1 MTELHDLL
9 WRWHDICQAECNVER
24 PAEWWKPKP
33 IDEAEFDRAER
44 AFGFPLPEDVKDLY
58 RFSNRGF
65 MPILTNGMSI
75 APLTQLLKH
84 GTSIPETRDIHAGEE
99 DKWNVPGFLK
109 AVPVT
114 DNWPGIYISAAP
126 EALGAVFITD
136 HNPICGWIAAS
147 ITDYFQAHIDYY
159 EHGWLKWLDAEW
171 GTVHPEIHHPNRIR
185 NIPLPKYL
193 RDKPGFGPWDLLK
206 GQR

>member
-126 EALGAVFITD
+126 EALGAVFI
-136 HNPICGWIAAS
+136 HRPQS
-147 ITDYFQAHIDYY
+147 HM
-159 EHGWLKWLDAEW
+159 WLDCGIDNGLLS
-171 GTVHPEIHHPNRIR
+171 GTYRLLRARLAQVARRRMGHRAPRDSPPESHSQHSAPQIFARQTWVR
-185 NIPLPKYL
+185 TV
-193 RDKPGFGPWDLLK
+193 GPP
-206 GQR
+206 